1 MTALQ
6 REDFGLPHTGKYAAY
21 VRVSTDS
28 QDVATQEHSIK
39 EWLNGGDH
47 QVKWFREEG
56 VSSGEDWHNRQVL
69 QDCLTYCRKQG
80 ATLIIYSLSRLARKQ
95 WEALRFFEQQVYTGK
110 IKMVVIDD
118 PTLDETSIG
127 FRALFDQHEREKIRQ
142 RTKASLA
149 RIQAEIA
156 EKGSYTTKEGKTITK
171 LGVHDRFDVAQEKG
185 NATVKANADK
195 RAAAVWPIIQKMLAD
210 GESLR
215 AIARH
220 LNQLG
225 VASPSAQRKPDA
237 IEKTF
242 WHASTVNNYIKRM
255 EDK

>member
-1 MTALQ
+1 M
-6 REDFGLPHTGKYAAY
+6 
-21 VRVSTDS
+21 
-28 QDVATQEHSIK
+28 
-39 EWLNGGDH
+39 
-47 QVKWFREEG
+47 
-56 VSSGEDWHNRQVL
+56 
-69 QDCLTYCRKQG
+69 
-80 ATLIIYSLSRLARKQ
+80 
-95 WEALRFFEQQVYTGK
+95 RFFEQEIK
-110 IKMVVIDD
+110 SDNIKMVVIDD
-118 PTLDETSIG
+118 PTLDETTIG

-171 LGVHDRFDVAQEKG
+171 LGVHDRFDAAQEKG

-195 RAAAVWPIIQKMLAD
+195 RAATVWPTIQQMLAN

-225 VASPSAQRKPDA
+225 VPSPAAQRKPDA
-237 IEKTF
+237 IKKSL

>member
-6 REDFGLPHTGKYAAY
+6 RDDHGLPHTGKYAAY

-39 EWLNGGDH
+39 KWINGGDH

-80 ATLIIYSLSRLARKQ
+80 ATLIIYSLSHLARKQ
-95 WEALRFFEQQVYTGK
+95 WEALRFFEQEIK
-110 IKMVVIDD
+110 SDNIKMVVIDD
-118 PTLDETSIG
+118 PTLDETTIG
-127 FRALFDQHEREKIRQ
+127 FRAMFDQHEREKIRQ

-149 RIQAEIA
+149 RIQAEIE
-156 EKGSYTTKEGKTITK
+156 EKGHYVTKEGRHITK
-171 LGVHDRFDVAQEKG
+171 LGGHERLELAQEKG
-185 NATVKANADK
+185 NATVKHNADK
-195 RAAAVWPIIQKMLAD
+195 RAATVWPTIQKMLAD

-220 LNQLG
+220 LNLLG
-225 VASPSAQRKPDA
+225 VASPAAQRKPDA
-237 IEKTF
+237 IEKSL

-255 EDK
+255 EKK

>member
-6 REDFGLPHTGKYAAY
+6 REDFGQPHTGKFAAY

-39 EWLNGGDH
+39 AWLNGGDH

-56 VSSGEDWHNRQVL
+56 VSSGEDWHNREVL
-69 QDCLTYCRKQG
+69 QDCLSYCRKQG

-95 WEALRFFEQQVYTGK
+95 WEALRFFDQEIKSQN
-110 IKMVVIDD
+110 IKMMVIDD
-118 PTLDETSIG
+118 PTLDETTIG

-149 RIQAEIA
+149 RIQSEIE
-156 EKGSYTTKEGKTITK
+156 EKGHYVTKEGKTITR
-171 LGVHDRFDVAQEKG
+171 LGVHDRFDAAQEKG
-185 NATVKANADK
+185 NATVKRNADK
-195 RAAAVWPIIQKMLAD
+195 RAATVWPTIQKMLAD

-220 LNQLG
+220 LNLLG
-225 VASPSAQRKPDA
+225 VPSPAAQRKPDA
-237 IEKTF
+237 IKRTL